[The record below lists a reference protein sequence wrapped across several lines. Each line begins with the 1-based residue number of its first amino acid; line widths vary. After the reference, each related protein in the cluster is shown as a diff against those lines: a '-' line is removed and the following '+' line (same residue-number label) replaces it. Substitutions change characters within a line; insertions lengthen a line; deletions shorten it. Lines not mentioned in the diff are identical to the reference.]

1 MPTFMYRGVTTGGG
15 QVRAE
20 ITAPDER
27 AAARQLRSQGIVVQN
42 LAVKR
47 AGAAGGRFDPAQL
60 PGLKLLFGGVRGK
73 DIAVFSRQ
81 FATMIAAGLP
91 LVQCL
96 QTLAMQMERK
106 RFRDIIG
113 RVAAD
118 VEGGSTLSEG
128 MAKFP
133 EVFDELYVNLVHV
146 GETGG
151 VLDSM
156 LSRLSTYLEKA
167 QALRHRVQMAIVYP
181 ALVIS
186 IAVLVVAFLMIYII
200 PIFAG
205 FFANAGV
212 PLPLPTR
219 IVIAASNILA
229 RFWYLILLAIGGIM
243 YGIRFWYRTDSGRLT
258 IDRLML
264 RAPVIGPLV
273 RKISIARFT
282 RTLSALLGGG
292 VPIID
297 ALRITARTSGNR
309 VIENAVMA
317 ARERVTAG
325 HTLGERLK
333 DGGVFPPMVVQMV
346 IVGEQTGALDNMLG
360 KVADYYE
367 DEVDVAVAGLTA
379 LLEPVLIVF
388 LGIVIGGIVISI
400 YLPIF
405 KVVTLIK

>member
-1 MPTFMYRGVTTGGG
+1 MPTFTYRGVTSGGG

-20 ITAPDER
+20 ITATDER
-27 AAARQLRSQGIVVQN
+27 TAARQLRSQGIVVQN

-47 AGAAGGRFDPAQL
+47 AAAGGLDLSQL
-60 PGLKLLFGGVRGK
+60 PGLKMIFGGVRGK
-73 DIAVFSRQ
+73 DVAVFSRQ

-96 QTLAMQMERK
+96 QTLSLQMERK
-106 RFRDIIG
+106 KFREIIA
-113 RVAAD
+113 RVAGE
-118 VEGGSTLSEG
+118 VEGGSTLAEAMG
-128 MAKFP
+128 KFP
-133 EVFDELYVNLVHV
+133 NVFDELYVNLVHV

-181 ALVIS
+181 ALVMT
-186 IAVLVVAFLMIYII
+186 IAVLVVTFLMVFII

-205 FFANAGV
+205 FFKSAGV

-219 IVIAASNILA
+219 IVIAASNMLT
-229 RFWYLILLAIGGIM
+229 RYWYLIILFWAGVV
-243 YGIRFWYRTDSGRLT
+243 YGIRFWYRTEGGRLM
-258 IDRLML
+258 IDRLLL
-264 RAPVIGPLV
+264 RAPIFGPLV
-273 RKISIARFT
+273 RKIAIARFS

-297 ALRITARTSGNR
+297 ALRITAKTAGNR
-309 VIENAVMA
+309 VVENAVMG
-317 ARERVTAG
+317 ARDRVTAG

-333 DGGVFPPMVVQMV
+333 DSGVFPPMVVQMV
-346 IVGEQTGALDNMLG
+346 IVGEQTGALDNMLA

-367 DEVDVAVAGLTA
+367 DEVDVAVAGLTS
-379 LLEPVLIVF
+379 LLEPILIVF
-388 LGIVIGGIVISI
+388 LGIVIGGIVIAI

>member
-1 MPTFMYRGVTTGGG
+1 MPNFTYRGVTAGGG

-42 LAVKR
+42 IAVKR
-47 AGAAGGRFDPAQL
+47 GVNASFSLNEL
-60 PGLKLLFGGVRGK
+60 PGIKALVGGVRGK
-73 DIAVFSRQ
+73 DISVFSRQ

-96 QTLAMQMERK
+96 QTLGMQMERK
-106 RFRDIIG
+106 GFQDIIAK
-113 RVAAD
+113 VASD
-118 VEGGSTLSEG
+118 VESGSTLSDALG
-128 MAKFP
+128 RFP
-133 EVFDELYVNLVHV
+133 RVFDELYVNLVHV

-167 QALRHRVQMAIVYP
+167 QALKHRVQMAIVYP
-181 ALVIS
+181 ILVMT
-186 IAVLVVAFLMIYII
+186 IAVLVVAFLMVFII
-200 PIFAG
+200 PIFSA
-205 FFANAGV
+205 FFENAGV

-219 IVIAASNILA
+219 IVIAISNGVV
-229 RFWYLILLAIGGIM
+229 RYWYIIIAAWVAAM
-243 YGIRFWYRTDSGRLT
+243 YGFRMWYRTVAGRLAV
-258 IDRLML
+258 DRFLL
-264 RAPVIGPLV
+264 RAPIFGPLV

-297 ALRITARTSGNR
+297 ALRITAKTAGNR
-309 VIENAVMA
+309 VVENSVMA
-317 ARERVTAG
+317 ARERVMAG
-325 HTLGERLK
+325 QTLGERLK
-333 DGGVFPPMVVQMV
+333 DSGVFPPMVVQMV
-346 IVGEQTGALDNMLG
+346 IVGEQTGALDNMLA

-367 DEVDVAVAGLTA
+367 DEVDVAVSGLTA
-379 LLEPVLIVF
+379 LLEPLLIVF
-388 LGIVIGGIVISI
+388 LGVVIGGIVIAI

-405 KVVTLIK
+405 KVVTLVK

>member
-1 MPTFMYRGVTTGGG
+1 MPNFTYRGVTAGGG

-42 LAVKR
+42 IAVKR
-47 AGAAGGRFDPAQL
+47 GAAGGFSFGEI
-60 PGLKLLFGGVRGK
+60 PGLQGLIGGVRGK
-73 DIAVFSRQ
+73 DISVFSRQ

-96 QTLAMQMERK
+96 QTLGMQMERK
-106 RFRDIIG
+106 RFQDIIAK
-113 RVAAD
+113 VAYD
-118 VEGGSTLSEG
+118 VESGSTLSDALG
-128 MAKFP
+128 RFP
-133 EVFDELYVNLVHV
+133 RVFDDLYVNLVHV

-167 QALRHRVQMAIVYP
+167 QALKHRVQMAIVYP
-181 ALVIS
+181 ILVMT
-186 IAVLVVAFLMIYII
+186 IAVLVVAFLMIFII
-200 PIFAG
+200 PIFAA
-205 FFANAGV
+205 FFKNAGV

-219 IVIAASNILA
+219 IVIAASNGVVKY
-229 RFWYLILLAIGGIM
+229 WYVILLVWGGAM
-243 YGIRFWYRTDSGRLT
+243 YGFRMWYRTEAGRLAV
-258 IDRLML
+258 DRFFL
-264 RAPVIGPLV
+264 RAPIFGPLV

-297 ALRITARTSGNR
+297 ALRITAKTAGNR
-309 VIENAVMA
+309 VVENSVMA
-317 ARERVTAG
+317 ARERVMAG
-325 HTLGERLK
+325 QTLGDRLK
-333 DGGVFPPMVVQMV
+333 EGGVFPPMVVQMV
-346 IVGEQTGALDNMLG
+346 IVGEQTGALDNMLA

-367 DEVDVAVAGLTA
+367 DEVDVAVSGLTA
-379 LLEPVLIVF
+379 LLEPLLIVF
-388 LGIVIGGIVISI
+388 LGVVIGGIVIAI

-405 KVVTLIK
+405 KVVTLVK

>member
-1 MPTFMYRGVTTGGG
+1 MPNFTYRGVTAGGG

-20 ITAPDER
+20 ISAPDER

-42 LAVKR
+42 IAVKR
-47 AGAAGGRFDPAQL
+47 GTGGKIDIGEL
-60 PGLKLLFGGVRGK
+60 PGLGTLLGGVRGK
-73 DIAVFSRQ
+73 DISVFSRQ

-96 QTLAMQMERK
+96 QTLGMQMERK
-106 RFRDIIG
+106 RFQDIIAK
-113 RVAAD
+113 VAYE
-118 VEGGSTLSEG
+118 VESGSTLSDALG
-128 MAKFP
+128 RFP
-133 EVFDELYVNLVHV
+133 RIFDELYVNLVHV

-181 ALVIS
+181 IMVMT
-186 IAVLVVAFLMIYII
+186 IAVLVVAFLMIFII
-200 PIFAG
+200 PIFAA
-205 FFANAGV
+205 FFNNAGV

-219 IVIAASNILA
+219 IVIAVSNGVT
-229 RFWYLILLAIGGIM
+229 RYWYIILILWAAGM
-243 YGIRFWYRTDSGRLT
+243 YGFRAWYRTEAGRLT
-258 IDRLML
+258 VDRFLL
-264 RAPVIGPLV
+264 RAPIFGPLV

-297 ALRITARTSGNR
+297 ALRITAKTAGNR
-309 VIENAVMA
+309 VVENSVMA
-317 ARERVTAG
+317 ARERVMAG
-325 HTLGERLK
+325 QTLGERLK
-333 DGGVFPPMVVQMV
+333 DSGVFPPMVVQMV
-346 IVGEQTGALDNMLG
+346 IVGEQTGALDNMLA

-367 DEVDVAVAGLTA
+367 DEVDVAVAGLTS
-379 LLEPVLIVF
+379 LLEPLLIVF
-388 LGIVIGGIVISI
+388 LGVVIGGIVIAI

-405 KVVTLIK
+405 KVVTLVK

>member
-1 MPTFMYRGVTTGGG
+1 MPNFTYRGITAGGG

-42 LAVKR
+42 IAVKR
-47 AGAAGGRFDPAQL
+47 AAAGGINLADL
-60 PGLKLLFGGVRGK
+60 PGLKAFVGGVRGK
-73 DIAVFSRQ
+73 DISVFSRQ

-96 QTLAMQMERK
+96 QTLGMQMERK
-106 RFRDIIG
+106 GFQDIIAK
-113 RVAAD
+113 VAYE
-118 VEGGSTLSEG
+118 VESGSTLSDALG
-128 MAKFP
+128 RFP
-133 EVFDELYVNLVHV
+133 RVFDELYVNLVHV

-156 LSRLSTYLEKA
+156 LARLSTYLEKS
-167 QALRHRVQMAIVYP
+167 QALKHRVQMAVVYP
-181 ALVIS
+181 ILVMT
-186 IAVLVVAFLMIYII
+186 IAVLVVTFLMIFII
-200 PIFAG
+200 PIFAA
-205 FFANAGV
+205 FFKNAGV

-219 IVIAASNILA
+219 IVIALSNGVV
-229 RFWYLILLAIGGIM
+229 RYWYIILILWGAGM
-243 YGIRFWYRTDSGRLT
+243 YGFRAWYRTEAGRLVM
-258 IDRLML
+258 DRFLL
-264 RAPVIGPLV
+264 RAPVFGPLV

-297 ALRITARTSGNR
+297 ALRITAKTAGNR
-309 VIENAVMA
+309 VVENSVMA
-317 ARERVTAG
+317 ARERVMAG
-325 HTLGERLK
+325 QTLGDRLK
-333 DGGVFPPMVVQMV
+333 EGGVFPPMVVQMV
-346 IVGEQTGALDNMLG
+346 IVGEQTGALDNMLA

-379 LLEPVLIVF
+379 LLEPLLIVV
-388 LGIVIGGIVISI
+388 LGVVIGGIVIAI

-405 KVVTLIK
+405 KVVTLVK

>member
-1 MPTFMYRGVTTGGG
+1 MPNFTYRGVTAGGG

-20 ITAPDER
+20 ISAPDER

-42 LAVKR
+42 IAVKR
-47 AGAAGGRFDPAQL
+47 GAGSKLDFGDL
-60 PGLKLLFGGVRGK
+60 PGLKALVGGVRGK
-73 DIAVFSRQ
+73 DISVFSRQ

-96 QTLAMQMERK
+96 QTLGMQMERK
-106 RFRDIIG
+106 RFQDIIAK
-113 RVAAD
+113 VAYE
-118 VEGGSTLSEG
+118 VESGSTLSDALG
-128 MAKFP
+128 RFP
-133 EVFDELYVNLVHV
+133 RVFDELYVNLVHV

-167 QALRHRVQMAIVYP
+167 QALKHRVQMAVVYP
-181 ALVIS
+181 ILVMT
-186 IAVLVVAFLMIYII
+186 IAVLVVAFLMIFII
-200 PIFAG
+200 PIFAA
-205 FFANAGV
+205 FFQNAGV

-219 IVIAASNILA
+219 IVIAVSNGVT
-229 RFWYLILLAIGGIM
+229 RYWYIILLVWAGLM
-243 YGIRFWYRTDSGRLT
+243 YGFRAWYRTEAGRLAV
-258 IDRLML
+258 DRFFL
-264 RAPVIGPLV
+264 RAPIFGPLV

-297 ALRITARTSGNR
+297 ALRITAKTAGNR
-309 VIENAVMA
+309 VVENSIMA
-317 ARERVTAG
+317 ARERVMAG

-333 DGGVFPPMVVQMV
+333 DSGVFPPMVVQMV
-346 IVGEQTGALDNMLG
+346 IVGEQTGALDNMLA

-367 DEVDVAVAGLTA
+367 DEVDVAVSGLTA
-379 LLEPVLIVF
+379 LLEPLLIVF
-388 LGIVIGGIVISI
+388 LGVVIGGIVIAI

-405 KVVTLIK
+405 KVVTLVK

>member
-1 MPTFMYRGVTTGGG
+1 MPNFTYRGVTAAGG

-42 LAVKR
+42 IAVKR
-47 AGAAGGRFDPAQL
+47 GGGTSLSLGDM
-60 PGLKLLFGGVRGK
+60 PGLNGLIGGVRGK
-73 DIAVFSRQ
+73 DISVFSRQ

-96 QTLAMQMERK
+96 QTLGMQMERK
-106 RFRDIIG
+106 RFQDIIAK
-113 RVAAD
+113 VASD
-118 VEGGSTLSEG
+118 VESGSTLSDALG
-128 MAKFP
+128 RFP
-133 EVFDELYVNLVHV
+133 RVFDELYVNLVHV

-167 QALRHRVQMAIVYP
+167 QALKHRVQMAIVYP
-181 ALVIS
+181 VLVMT
-186 IAVLVVAFLMIYII
+186 IAVLVVAFLMVFII
-200 PIFAG
+200 PIFAA
-205 FFANAGV
+205 FFENAGV

-219 IVIAASNILA
+219 IVIAVSHGVTRYWYIILA
-229 RFWYLILLAIGGIM
+229 VWAAGM
-243 YGIRFWYRTDSGRLT
+243 YGFRAWYRTEAGRLAV
-258 IDRLML
+258 DRFFL
-264 RAPVIGPLV
+264 RAPIFGPLV
-273 RKISIARFT
+273 RKIAIARFT

-297 ALRITARTSGNR
+297 ALRITAKTAGNR
-309 VIENAVMA
+309 VVENSVMS
-317 ARERVTAG
+317 ARERVMAG

-346 IVGEQTGALDNMLG
+346 IVGEQTGALDNMLA

-367 DEVDVAVAGLTA
+367 DEVDVAVSGLTA
-379 LLEPVLIVF
+379 LLEPLLIVF
-388 LGIVIGGIVISI
+388 LGVVIGGIVIAI

-405 KVVTLIK
+405 KVVTLVK

>member
-1 MPTFMYRGVTTGGG
+1 MPNFTYRGVTAAGG

-42 LAVKR
+42 IAVKR
-47 AGAAGGRFDPAQL
+47 GGGTSLSLGDV
-60 PGLKLLFGGVRGK
+60 PGLNGLLGGVRGK
-73 DIAVFSRQ
+73 DISVFSRQ

-96 QTLAMQMERK
+96 QTLGMQMERK
-106 RFRDIIG
+106 GFQDIIAK
-113 RVAAD
+113 VASD
-118 VEGGSTLSEG
+118 VESGSTLSDALG
-128 MAKFP
+128 RFP
-133 EVFDELYVNLVHV
+133 RVFDELYVNLVHV

-167 QALRHRVQMAIVYP
+167 QALKHRVQMAIVYP
-181 ALVIS
+181 VLVMT
-186 IAVLVVAFLMIYII
+186 IAVLVVAFLMIFII
-200 PIFAG
+200 PIFAA
-205 FFANAGV
+205 FFENAGV

-219 IVIAASNILA
+219 IVIAVSHGATRYWYVILA
-229 RFWYLILLAIGGIM
+229 VWAAGM
-243 YGIRFWYRTDSGRLT
+243 YGFRAWYRTEAGRLAV
-258 IDRLML
+258 DRFFL
-264 RAPVIGPLV
+264 RAPIFGPLV
-273 RKISIARFT
+273 RKIAIARFT

-297 ALRITARTSGNR
+297 ALRITAKTAGNR
-309 VIENAVMA
+309 VVENSVMQ
-317 ARERVTAG
+317 ARERVMAG

-346 IVGEQTGALDNMLG
+346 IVGEQTGALDNMLA

-367 DEVDVAVAGLTA
+367 DEVDVAVSGLTA
-379 LLEPVLIVF
+379 LLEPLLIVF
-388 LGIVIGGIVISI
+388 LGVVIGGIVIAI

-405 KVVTLIK
+405 KVVTLVK

>member
-1 MPTFMYRGVTTGGG
+1 MPNYTYRGVTSGGG

-42 LAVKR
+42 IAVKR
-47 AGAAGGRFDPAQL
+47 GAGGGFSFGDL
-60 PGLKLLFGGVRGK
+60 PGIKTLFGGVRGK
-73 DIAVFSRQ
+73 DISVFSRQ

-96 QTLAMQMERK
+96 QTLGMQMERK
-106 RFRDIIG
+106 RFQDIIAK
-113 RVAAD
+113 VASD
-118 VEGGSTLSEG
+118 VESGSTLSDALG
-128 MAKFP
+128 RFP
-133 EVFDELYVNLVHV
+133 RVFDELYVNLVHV

-167 QALRHRVQMAIVYP
+167 QALKHRVQMAVVYP
-181 ALVIS
+181 ILVMT
-186 IAVLVVAFLMIYII
+186 IAVLVVAFLMVFII
-200 PIFAG
+200 PIFAA
-205 FFANAGV
+205 FFAGAGV

-219 IVIAASNILA
+219 IVIAASNGVVKY
-229 RFWYLILLAIGGIM
+229 WYVLLALWGGGM
-243 YGIRFWYRTDSGRLT
+243 YGFRMWYRTEAGRLT
-258 IDRLML
+258 VDRFFL
-264 RAPVIGPLV
+264 RAPIFGPLV
-273 RKISIARFT
+273 RKIAIARFT

-297 ALRITARTSGNR
+297 ALRITAKTAGNR
-309 VIENAVMA
+309 VVENAVMS
-317 ARERVTAG
+317 ARERVMAG

-333 DGGVFPPMVVQMV
+333 DSGVFPPMVVQMV
-346 IVGEQTGALDNMLG
+346 IVGEQTGALDNMLA

-367 DEVDVAVAGLTA
+367 DEVDVAVSGLTA
-379 LLEPVLIVF
+379 LLEPLLIVF
-388 LGIVIGGIVISI
+388 LGVVIGGIVIAI

-405 KVVTLIK
+405 KVVTLVK

>member
-1 MPTFMYRGVTTGGG
+1 MPNFTYRGVTAGGG

-42 LAVKR
+42 IAVKR
-47 AGAAGGRFDPAQL
+47 GVAGGFSFGEI
-60 PGLKLLFGGVRGK
+60 PGLKGLIGGVRGK
-73 DIAVFSRQ
+73 DISVFSRQ

-96 QTLAMQMERK
+96 QTLGMQMERK
-106 RFRDIIG
+106 RFQDIIAK
-113 RVAAD
+113 VAYD
-118 VEGGSTLSEG
+118 VESGSTLSDALG
-128 MAKFP
+128 RFP
-133 EVFDELYVNLVHV
+133 RVFDDLYVNLVHV

-167 QALRHRVQMAIVYP
+167 QALKHRVQMAIVYP
-181 ALVIS
+181 ILVMT
-186 IAVLVVAFLMIYII
+186 IAVLVVAFLMIFII
-200 PIFAG
+200 PIFAA
-205 FFANAGV
+205 FFKNAGV

-219 IVIAASNILA
+219 IVIAASNGVVKY
-229 RFWYLILLAIGGIM
+229 WYVILLVWGGAM
-243 YGIRFWYRTDSGRLT
+243 YGFRMWYRTEAGRLAV
-258 IDRLML
+258 DRFFL
-264 RAPVIGPLV
+264 RAPIFGPLV

-297 ALRITARTSGNR
+297 ALRITAKTAGNR
-309 VIENAVMA
+309 VVENSVMA
-317 ARERVTAG
+317 ARERVMAG
-325 HTLGERLK
+325 QTLGDRLK
-333 DGGVFPPMVVQMV
+333 EGGVFPPMVVQMV
-346 IVGEQTGALDNMLG
+346 IVGEQTGALDNMLA

-367 DEVDVAVAGLTA
+367 DEVDVAVSGLTA
-379 LLEPVLIVF
+379 LLEPLLIVF
-388 LGIVIGGIVISI
+388 LGVVIGGIVIAI

-405 KVVTLIK
+405 KVVTLVK

>member
-1 MPTFMYRGVTTGGG
+1 MPNFTYRGVTAAGG

-42 LAVKR
+42 IAVKR
-47 AGAAGGRFDPAQL
+47 GGGTSLSLGDV
-60 PGLKLLFGGVRGK
+60 PGLNGLLGGVRGK
-73 DIAVFSRQ
+73 DISVFSRQ

-96 QTLAMQMERK
+96 QTLGMQMERK
-106 RFRDIIG
+106 RFQDIIAK
-113 RVAAD
+113 VASD
-118 VEGGSTLSEG
+118 VESGSTLSDALG
-128 MAKFP
+128 RFP
-133 EVFDELYVNLVHV
+133 RVFDELYVNLVHV

-167 QALRHRVQMAIVYP
+167 QALKHRVQMAIVYP
-181 ALVIS
+181 VLVMT
-186 IAVLVVAFLMIYII
+186 IAVLVVAFLMIFII
-200 PIFAG
+200 PIFAA
-205 FFANAGV
+205 FFENAGV

-219 IVIAASNILA
+219 IVIAVSHGVTRYWYIILA
-229 RFWYLILLAIGGIM
+229 IWAAGM
-243 YGIRFWYRTDSGRLT
+243 YGFRAWYRTEAGRLAV
-258 IDRLML
+258 DRFFL
-264 RAPVIGPLV
+264 RAPIFGPLV
-273 RKISIARFT
+273 RKIAIARFT

-297 ALRITARTSGNR
+297 ALRITAKTAGNR
-309 VIENAVMA
+309 VVENSVMH
-317 ARERVTAG
+317 ARERVMAG

-346 IVGEQTGALDNMLG
+346 IVGEQTGALDNMLA

-367 DEVDVAVAGLTA
+367 DEVDVAVSGLTA
-379 LLEPVLIVF
+379 LLEPLLIVF
-388 LGIVIGGIVISI
+388 LGVVIGGIVIAI

-405 KVVTLIK
+405 KVVTLVK

>member
-1 MPTFMYRGVTTGGG
+1 MPNFTYRGITASGG

-42 LAVKR
+42 IAAKR
-47 AGAAGGRFDPAQL
+47 GASAGIELSEL
-60 PGLKLLFGGVRGK
+60 PGIKGLVGGVRGK
-73 DIAVFSRQ
+73 DISVFSRQ

-96 QTLAMQMERK
+96 QTLGLQMERK
-106 RFRDIIG
+106 RFQDIIAK
-113 RVAAD
+113 VASD
-118 VEGGSTLSEG
+118 VESGSTLSDALG
-128 MAKFP
+128 RFP
-133 EVFDELYVNLVHV
+133 RVFDELYVNLVHV

-181 ALVIS
+181 ALVIT
-186 IAVLVVAFLMIYII
+186 IAVLVVAFLMVFII
-200 PIFAG
+200 PIFAT
-205 FFANAGV
+205 FFNNAGV

-219 IVIAASNILA
+219 IVIAVSNAVA
-229 RFWYLILLAIGGIM
+229 RYWYVILILWGAGV
-243 YGIRFWYRTDSGRLT
+243 YGFRAWYRTEAGRLAV
-258 IDRLML
+258 DRFLL
-264 RAPVIGPLV
+264 RAPIFGPLV
-273 RKISIARFT
+273 RKIAIARFT

-297 ALRITARTSGNR
+297 ALRITAKTAGNR
-309 VIENAVMA
+309 VVENAVME
-317 ARERVTAG
+317 ARERVMAG

-333 DGGVFPPMVVQMV
+333 DSGVFPPMVVQMV
-346 IVGEQTGALDNMLG
+346 IVGEQTGALDNMLA

-367 DEVDVAVAGLTA
+367 DEVDVAVAGLTS
-379 LLEPVLIVF
+379 LLEPLLIVF
-388 LGIVIGGIVISI
+388 LGIVIGGIVIAI

-405 KVVTLIK
+405 KVATLVK